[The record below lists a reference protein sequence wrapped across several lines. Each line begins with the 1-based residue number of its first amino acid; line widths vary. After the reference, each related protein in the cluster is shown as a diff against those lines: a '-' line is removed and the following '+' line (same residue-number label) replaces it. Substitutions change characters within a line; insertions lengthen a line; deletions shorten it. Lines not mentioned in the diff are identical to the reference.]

1 MTVFLFGL
9 LGVMLL
15 AGLFAVALALHR
27 SQLATVARSRLFEQ
41 AIQVGQ
47 TTGAEPAETYL
58 LRHRRSPVL
67 NRYWWLGIPAAML
80 LVGGIWLW
88 LSIPWPYLLAF
99 FVMILLCV
107 GQIDTILLQRR
118 IEKLEQQL
126 ADSIDMMV
134 AAVKSGAGLQSAL
147 ESSVKQA
154 RRPWANE
161 AEQLTRAI
169 RYGEDPVDALGDLS
183 ERLPLESVLLFSQ
196 TLAVNWRVGGRL
208 AITLAN
214 VGRTVRDRIEL
225 SRRMTAMTTQARL
238 SVISVIV
245 VTYFI
250 GALIWRNDPERM
262 TGFLTSVLGQALVS
276 IGMLLQAVG
285 TVWISWMSKP
295 RF

>member
-1 MTVFLFGL
+1 MAFFLTIVFALML
-9 LGVMLL
+9 LG
-15 AGLFAVALALHR
+15 GLFAVAVALYR
-27 SQLATVARSRLFEQ
+27 SQLATLARGRLFEQ
-41 AIQVGQ
+41 VQLVD
-47 TTGAEPAETYL
+47 GAAYADDSQDFAV
-58 LRHRRSPVL
+58 RHRKSLVL
-67 NRYWWLGIPAAML
+67 RRYWWVGIPLAIFIVAL
-80 LVGGIWLW
+80 LWFW

-99 FVMILLCV
+99 FVMTMLCV
-107 GQIDTILLQRR
+107 GQIDAIFLQMR
-118 IEKLEQQL
+118 IQKLEQQL

-147 ESSVKQA
+147 ESSVTQA
-154 RRPWANE
+154 KRPWLDE
-161 AEQLTRAI
+161 SEQLTRAI
-169 RYGEDPVDALGDLS
+169 RYGEDPVEALGDLS

-208 AITLAN
+208 ALTLAN

-225 SRRMTAMTTQARL
+225 SRRMNAMTTQARL
-238 SVISVIV
+238 SVVSVVI

-262 TGFLTSVLGQALVS
+262 TGFLTSFVGQTMVS
-276 IGMLLQAVG
+276 IGMMMQAIG